1 MADTGPLVVEFEVR
15 APLEHAF
22 AMWTD
27 RVAMWWPSTHTVSGS
42 PEAIVF
48 EPRPGGRIFERAPG
62 GAEHPWG
69 EVLDWEP
76 PTRLRYRW
84 HLFFDPSEATD
95 VEVTFTPLAHSPD
108 GVAVRIAQAGW
119 ERLGDAGPP
128 RRSRTYQAWGALIPS
143 YVSATGQGVRD
154 RDGS

>member
-1 MADTGPLVVEFEVR
+1 MADAEPLVVEFEVR
-15 APLEHAF
+15 APLDHAF

-27 RVAMWWPSTHTVSGS
+27 RVALWWPSTHTLSGS

-48 EPRPGGRIFERAPG
+48 EPRPGGRIFERAPSG
-62 GAEHPWG
+62 EEHPWG

-84 HLFFDPSEATD
+84 HLFFDPREATD
-95 VEVTFTPLAHSPD
+95 VEVTFTPLAGSVD
-108 GVAVRIAQAGW
+108 GVAVRIAQTGW
-119 ERLGDAGPP
+119 ERFGDAGPP

-143 YVSATGQGVRD
+143 YVRATE
-154 RDGS
+154 